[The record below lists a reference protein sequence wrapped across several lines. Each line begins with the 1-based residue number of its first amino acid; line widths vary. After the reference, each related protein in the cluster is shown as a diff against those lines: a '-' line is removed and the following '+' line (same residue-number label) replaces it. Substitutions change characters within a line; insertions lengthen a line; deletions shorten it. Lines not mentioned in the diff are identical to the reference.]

1 MFQLA
6 ENVLDLAFRF
16 YEVNPPDWKG
26 LKNEIEKDRSNREPG
41 IGYDFMAHFAGREI
55 KTTTGFR
62 KKIRGFG
69 PDCSFKF
76 ELKDKKMTNIFDY
89 FKEHHKIVIK

>member
-1 MFQLA
+1 MISWPNLQVTKNLESRVGPGDNA
-6 ENVLDLAFRF
+6 ETLIFNL
-16 YEVNPPDWKG
+16 
-26 LKNEIEKDRSNREPG
+26 
-41 IGYDFMAHFAGREI
+41 GREI

-76 ELKDKKMTNIFDY
+76 ELKDKKTTTIFDY
-89 FKEHHKIVIK
+89 FKEHHKITIK